1 MTIRLLLTLAL
12 FMAGTSAWAAG
23 SDPVAAP
30 AKPPGEYEFGVKAV
44 KSGDYRKALGHLE
57 KALAQDMQDP
67 DTLNYMGYS
76 YRKLKQ
82 FDKALET
89 YQKALAIKPDH
100 RGANEYIGELYL
112 ETGQLEKAKERLKVL
127 DSACF
132 FGCEEYTTLK
142 KAIAAYEQK
151 QK

>member
-1 MTIRLLLTLAL
+1 
-12 FMAGTSAWAAG
+12 MA
-23 SDPVAAP
+23 
-30 AKPPGEYEFGVKAV
+30 
-44 KSGDYRKALGHLE
+44 
-57 KALAQDMQDP
+57 
-67 DTLNYMGYS
+67 DTAIS
-76 YRKLKQ
+76 
-82 FDKALET
+82 T
-89 YQKALAIKPDH
+89 HQKALAIKPDH

>member
-1 MTIRLLLTLAL
+1 
-12 FMAGTSAWAAG
+12 
-23 SDPVAAP
+23 
-30 AKPPGEYEFGVKAV
+30 
-44 KSGDYRKALGHLE
+44 RKALGHLE
-57 KALAQDMQDP
+57 KALAEDMQDA

-82 FDKALET
+82 FDKALAA
-89 YQKALAIKPDH
+89 YRKALAIKPEH

-132 FGCEEYTTLK
+132 FGCEEYDTLK
-142 KAIAAYEQK
+142 KAIAAYEAK
-151 QK
+151 RK